1 MAQLPERLGTSGH
14 QKGWLAAPAG
24 GSAEDAQWVARQL
37 SLITAP
43 VNPPMPAPAPC
54 RRGVERLVYPGGDT
68 ALLVFIPLPD
78 GASLAALRLLA
89 QHCEPLFFQRLRVE
103 QQIGYVVSCRYQR
116 VADRDGLL
124 MALQSPDRRAG
135 ELLRCGKDFLRQL
148 APMDEATFRPLQQR
162 LGRSEPRQQAARG
175 AGAVRPASGVWI
187 TRANAAGG

>member
-1 MAQLPERLGTSGH
+1 MAQLPERLGTCGH
-14 QKGWLAAPAG
+14 QKGWLAALAG
-24 GSAEDAQWVARQL
+24 GSAEDAQWIARQL

-135 ELLRCGKDFLRQL
+135 NCCAVVK
-148 APMDEATFRPLQQR
+148 TFC
-162 LGRSEPRQQAARG
+162 
-175 AGAVRPASGVWI
+175 ASWPHG
-187 TRANAAGG
+187 

>member
-14 QKGWLAAPAG
+14 QEGWLAALAG

-78 GASLAALRLLA
+78 GASLAACGCWRSIVSRYFSSACGWSSRLA
-89 QHCEPLFFQRLRVE
+89 
-103 QQIGYVVSCRYQR
+103 
-116 VADRDGLL
+116 
-124 MALQSPDRRAG
+124 M
-135 ELLRCGKDFLRQL
+135 
-148 APMDEATFRPLQQR
+148 
-162 LGRSEPRQQAARG
+162 
-175 AGAVRPASGVWI
+175 W
-187 TRANAAGG
+187 